1 MGMSSF
7 CLFVSQGG
15 QYQHSEQP
23 AVQDGAV
30 RQQPGEPGRGT
41 NASLPG
47 GEEKS
52 RKSTLPDLATVRIFI
67 IWILLL
73 LYYVYTSEL
82 LIIKPEKM
90 TLFSVL
96 CRSTYSLFKFHG
108 NGRVHQ
114 LSLLSHTLTNI
125 HIYSYV
131 SREEMKGQGKMGADK
146 QTSH

>member
-47 GEEKS
+47 GEKKS
-52 RKSTLPDLATVRIFI
+52 RKSTLPDLATVRII
-67 IWILLL
+67 IIQIFVLH
-73 LYYVYTSEL
+73 YYPYYQSEL
-82 LIIKPEKM
+82 LLIKLRK
-90 TLFSVL
+90 
-96 CRSTYSLFKFHG
+96 
-108 NGRVHQ
+108 
-114 LSLLSHTLTNI
+114 
-125 HIYSYV
+125 
-131 SREEMKGQGKMGADK
+131 
-146 QTSH
+146 